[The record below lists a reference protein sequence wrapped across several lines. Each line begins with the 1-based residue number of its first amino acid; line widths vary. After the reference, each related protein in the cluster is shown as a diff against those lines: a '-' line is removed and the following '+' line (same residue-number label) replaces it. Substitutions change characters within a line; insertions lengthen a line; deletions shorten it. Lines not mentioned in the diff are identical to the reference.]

1 MAALL
6 SKSVASAD
14 TLSDSLLT
22 LGTLPGVRAAHV
34 SRPMLGT
41 VLCKERGVMLTL
53 ELPIGSTLGT
63 RPRLGAGRP
72 VGVLAGGLSGKGPC
86 C

>member
-1 MAALL
+1 
-6 SKSVASAD
+6 
-14 TLSDSLLT
+14 
-22 LGTLPGVRAAHV
+22 
-34 SRPMLGT
+34 MLGT

-72 VGVLAGGLSGKGPC
+72 VGVLAGGVVGVLVGGLIGKGLC